1 MQHAKTKI
9 KSGLNC
15 LSSLQPELQDFN
27 AGVLYFNLYFSTNC
41 HLQLSNNSLKKVFDF
56 KILMCSLYSNTL

>member
-27 AGVLYFNLYFSTNC
+27 AGVLILYFSTNC
-41 HLQLSNNSLKKVFDF
+41 HLQLSNNSLKEVFDF
-56 KILMCSLYSNTL
+56 